1 MSSFA
6 VILPA
11 AGSSSRFRG
20 GSKKPFVDLKGRAV
34 WIRSL
39 EAFVTRE
46 DVVQAL
52 VVVAGDDLEEFRERF
67 KANLPFLDV
76 EVVVGGATRM
86 ESVGNGLERV
96 RPEIE
101 YVAVHDAARPLVAS
115 KWIDDV
121 FAAAVEHGAAIPAVR
136 IASTLK
142 REGEGGTI
150 ETTVSRDGLWAA
162 QTPQVVRRELL
173 KEAYAERGELVATDE
188 AQLVEQLGHP
198 VKLVPGSPMNI
209 KITTREDL
217 EMARSLLKAV
227 PQDDML
233 DRMHPFSE
241 VDPKS
246 LEDRPLDFDQLID

>member
-11 AGSSSRFRG
+11 AGKSSRFRSG
-20 GSKKPFVDLKGRAV
+20 RKKPFVDLKGRAV

-39 EAFVTRE
+39 EAFLTRD

-52 VVVAGDDLEEFRERF
+52 VVVAEEDLEEFRERF

-76 EVVVGGATRM
+76 EVVVGGSTRM
-86 ESVGNGLERV
+86 ESVGNALELV

-101 YVAVHDAARPLVAS
+101 YVAVHDAARPLVAA

-121 FAAAVEHGAAIPAVR
+121 FAAAIAHGAAIPAVR
-136 IASTLK
+136 VASTLK
-142 REGEGGTI
+142 REGEAGTI
-150 ETTVSRDGLWAA
+150 EATVSRDGLWAA

-173 KEAYAERGELVATDE
+173 VAAYAERGELVATDE

-209 KITTREDL
+209 KITTHEDL
-217 EMARSLLKAV
+217 EMARSLLRAV

-233 DRMHPFSE
+233 DRLHPFSE

-246 LEDRPLDFDQLID
+246 IQDKPLDFDQLID

>member
-11 AGSSSRFRG
+11 AGQSSRFRG
-20 GSKKPFVDLKGRAV
+20 GRKKPFVDLKGRAV

-39 EAFVTRE
+39 EAFVTRD

-52 VVVAGDDLEEFRERF
+52 VVVAQEDLEEFRERF

-86 ESVGNGLERV
+86 ESVGNALELV

-101 YVAVHDAARPLVAS
+101 YVAVHDAARPLVAA

-121 FAAAVEHGAAIPAVR
+121 FAAAIVHGAAIPAVR
-136 IASTLK
+136 VASTLK
-142 REGEGGTI
+142 REGEAGMI
-150 ETTVSRDGLWAA
+150 EATVSRDGLWAA

-173 KEAYAERGELVATDE
+173 IEAYAERGELVATDE

-209 KITTREDL
+209 KISTNEDL
-217 EMARSLLKAV
+217 EMARSLMKAV

-233 DRMHPFSE
+233 DRLHPFSE

-246 LEDRPLDFDQLID
+246 IKDRPLDFDQLID